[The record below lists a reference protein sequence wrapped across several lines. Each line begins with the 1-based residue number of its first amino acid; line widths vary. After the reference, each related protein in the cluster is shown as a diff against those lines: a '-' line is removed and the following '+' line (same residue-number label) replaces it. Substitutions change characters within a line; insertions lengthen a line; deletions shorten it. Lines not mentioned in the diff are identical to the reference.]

1 VKELGHVAAGKR
13 EVCLLRYQSG
23 GEERE
28 MTVGE
33 EPLLIGRA
41 ESCDLTL
48 PDESVSRHH
57 ARVSRFRK
65 GWTITDLDSKNGVK
79 INTFCTARQQLY
91 DGDRIDLGAVRLYV
105 SIGPVAPHLPA
116 RVVFENSHDPRMQ
129 TEVIDMGQLDSLL
142 SQQGAASDPSL
153 TAIASAEIEQAGRW
167 LAGLLESTGGRT
179 RQSGAV
185 WAARLGPLRL
195 FSEASEALLTGE
207 SLDETLEKI
216 LALVFNNLPAQRGV
230 ICLYDEETNTS
241 DPKVTRTREGVP
253 DDPIV
258 ISTHITDDVIQHK
271 QSLLVRDARLDERY
285 GGADSVI
292 RMQIRTAMCA
302 PLYRDGRVA
311 GFIYLDRQSPKRPF
325 ETEHLQALSTL
336 AVLSAVAVEQAAL
349 RDEIRHERELRARLA
364 RYSSPAVVERIVQ
377 APGMASRGMVVEEGE
392 ISVLFADLT
401 GFTSMAERMA
411 PTDVVQVLNQVFERL
426 TEAVFALDGTLDKFR
441 GDGMMAF
448 FGAPLPLQDHA
459 ERAVEAALRMQ
470 EMLEEWNEYS
480 PDSRQLAMRIGI
492 NSGRVIVGDIGSPQ
506 RKDYTVIGDAV
517 NIASRLESFVAE
529 PGQVVI
535 GHETRRRLGET
546 FRCRALEE
554 VRLRGKHRVVRPYLV
569 LGRGEKPSQA

>member
-1 VKELGHVAAGKR
+1 VKNPGDVAAGKR
-13 EVCLLRYQSG
+13 EVCRLRYPSG

-28 MTVGE
+28 VTVGD

-48 PDESVSRHH
+48 PHESVSRHH

-79 INTFCTARQQLY
+79 INTFRTARQQLY

-105 SIGPVAPHLPA
+105 SIVPVSSVSPA

-129 TEVIDMGQLDSLL
+129 TEFIDMGRLDSLL
-142 SQQGAASDPSL
+142 SPRNAASDPSM
-153 TAIASAEIEQAGRW
+153 TAIASAEIEQAGSW

-179 RQSGAV
+179 RQSGAL

-195 FSEASEALLTGE
+195 FSQASEALLTGE

-216 LALVFNNLPAQRGV
+216 LALVFNNLPAERGV
-230 ICLYDEETNTS
+230 ICLYDEETDTS
-241 DPKVTRTREGVP
+241 EPKVMRTREGVP

-258 ISTHITDDVIQHK
+258 ISTHITNDVIQHK
-271 QSLLVRDARLDERY
+271 QALLVRDAHLDERY

-302 PLYRDGRVA
+302 PLYRDGRVV
-311 GFIYLDRQSPKRPF
+311 GFIYLDRQRPERPF

-349 RDEIRHERELRARLA
+349 RDGIRLERELRARLA
-364 RYSSPAVVERIVQ
+364 RYSSPAVVERIVR

-392 ISVLFADLT
+392 VSVLFADFT

-411 PTDVVQVLNQVFERL
+411 PSDVVQVLNQVFERL

-470 EMLEEWNEYS
+470 EMLEEFNEYS
-480 PDSRQLAMRIGI
+480 PDARRLAMRIGI
-492 NSGRVIVGDIGSPQ
+492 NSGWVIVGDIGSPQ

-546 FRCRALEE
+546 FRCRALEQ
-554 VRLRGKHRVVRPYLV
+554 VRLRGKRQVVRPYLV
-569 LGRGEKPSQA
+569 LGHGEKPSRA